1 MRKKKLK
8 SLQNQKSAYL
18 FILPAMI
25 VLTVFVFIPL
35 IAAIVISF
43 LNMDIYMKDI
53 SFAGFSNYKKMFTDG
68 RVWNA
73 TGNTF
78 YFAIL
83 EIPVQILIALIL
95 TMLMIKNRRIHK
107 VLRATFYVPY
117 VCSMTA
123 VSILWSMILNPNS
136 GMLSYLLRQAGI
148 IMPNLLNSTKWAI
161 LVVALVTVWKNFG
174 YTLTLLSAAALDIP
188 VALYE
193 AADLDGATSFTKFI
207 YVTVPAIKNT
217 ISFCIVTTL
226 IATFQAFDQIYV
238 MTGGGPQ
245 NSTETLVGY
254 IYDRGFQTEHDL
266 GYAATVSVYLF
277 IIIAVITFVMRRYT
291 AGEEAET

>member
-53 SFAGFSNYKKMFTDG
+53 SFAGFSNYKKMFTDS